1 VTESTEL
8 TIRPPQTPDEMRALY
23 RLAAE
28 TFWPVGDLDEA
39 TTYRIGR
46 YLTGPG
52 GDRAYPHGAYRGEI
66 FLGGY
71 HAFWRQL
78 RLGPALLDTVCIGA
92 VATKPERRNQGV
104 ARALLRYAVAQAKRN
119 KAALLLLD
127 GIGSFYHRFGFADVL
142 DLTHH
147 LIERNAVLALPPV
160 PDMPRVRAA
169 TPDDAPILL
178 ELYERRLGDHYGG
191 FARTLEQQ
199 RHRLEQFDPRNP
211 AWLAVGADD
220 VARGYLLLSFGHAA
234 HAIEVGAADW
244 PTALALLQH
253 QARLLE
259 RPAFLD
265 PRGEHYAPGG
275 LPAEVRW
282 SLPPDSTV
290 CYLLADHLSV
300 RSESLHR
307 PDADW
312 MARPADLPTLYR
324 ALLPL
329 WQQRRQQHHG
339 PGHDGWGGV
348 LTLDVDGDVA
358 HLDLSG
364 PEIGFDVSAR
374 KPASERKTAT
384 GQDEHGDKK
393 NDQRAKDDNGE
404 DDAPT
409 VRLPSAVFTQL
420 IFGYRPVEWAMAQP
434 GVAVSP
440 HLRAPLETLFPLT
453 PVWIAGSD
461 AF

>member
-1 VTESTEL
+1 VAESTEL
-8 TIRPPQTPDEMRALY
+8 TIRPPQTPDEVRALY

-39 TTYRIGR
+39 TASRIGR
-46 YLTGPG
+46 HLTGPG
-52 GDRAYPHGAYRGEI
+52 GDRAYPHGAYRGAT

-92 VATKPERRNQGV
+92 VATRPERRNQGV

-127 GIGSFYHRFGFADVL
+127 GIGDFYHRFGFVDVL

-147 LIERNAVLALPPV
+147 LVERNAVLALPPV
-160 PDMPRVRAA
+160 PDIPRVRAA

-178 ELYERRLGDHYGG
+178 ELYERYLGDRYGG

-211 AWLAVGADD
+211 AWLAVGADGA
-220 VARGYLLLSFGHAA
+220 ARGYLLLSFGHAD

-244 PTALALLQH
+244 PTALTLLQH

-259 RPAFLD
+259 QPAFLD
-265 PRGEHYAPGG
+265 SRGEHYAPGG
-275 LPAEVRW
+275 LPAELRW
-282 SLPPDSTV
+282 ALPPDSTV
-290 CYLLADHLSV
+290 FYLLADHLSV
-300 RSESLHR
+300 CSESLHR

-312 MARPADLPTLYR
+312 MARPADPPTLYR

-329 WQQRRQQHHG
+329 WQQRRQHNAG
-339 PGHDGWGGV
+339 ADDRSGGGGGV

-364 PEIGFDVSAR
+364 PEIGLDVPAR
-374 KPASERKTAT
+374 KSAPERKTAA
-384 GQDEHGDKK
+384 GQD
-393 NDQRAKDDNGE
+393 DQGAT
-404 DDAPT
+404 DDADDAST

-420 IFGYRPVEWAMAQP
+420 IFGYRPVEWALAQP
-434 GVAVSP
+434 GVTAPP
-440 HLRAPLETLFPLT
+440 HLRTPLETLFPLT